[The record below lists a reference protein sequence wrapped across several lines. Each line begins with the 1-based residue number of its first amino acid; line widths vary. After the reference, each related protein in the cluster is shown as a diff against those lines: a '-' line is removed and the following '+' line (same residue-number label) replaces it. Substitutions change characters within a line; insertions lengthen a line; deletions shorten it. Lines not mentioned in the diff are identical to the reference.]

1 MQALRKLTL
10 VRDVTLL
17 VFLSFF
23 IFSRIVDAIY
33 LGFFIVVKFE
43 SYSQVNMMLSNV
55 FFYKIELHPFLYNYF

>member
-10 VRDVTLL
+10 VRVVTLL
-17 VFLSFF
+17 VFLSIF

-43 SYSQVNMMLSNV
+43 SYSQVDMMLPNV

>member
-10 VRDVTLL
+10 ARVVTLL
-17 VFLSFF
+17 VFLSIF

-43 SYSQVNMMLSNV
+43 SYSQVDMMLSNV